1 MDIQKKVQEL
11 LRDIPN
17 SVTICAATKSRSV
30 DDIMNAVNEA
40 AYFMPENVKAWDLE
54 YIARNHKGFLELE
67 FERSE

>member
-40 AYFMPENVKAWDLE
+40 AYFMPENVSALDLE